1 LVEDAG
7 FTFARHDDDRGALRS
22 AEEVHAMSL
31 ANTNGEYCT
40 IVTTDA
46 LLSA

>member
-1 LVEDAG
+1 MRAL
-7 FTFARHDDDRGALRS
+7 RSPRDDRGTLCS

-31 ANTNGEYCT
+31 ANINGEYCT
-40 IVTTDA
+40 VITTDA